1 MQLLLGFI
9 IIFGIVLGMVGI
21 GLVVVLG
28 FVVLIGY
35 TMRRF
40 RSGQQK
46 KQD

>member
-9 IIFGIVLGMVGI
+9 IIVGMVLGMVGI
-21 GLVVVLG
+21 GLAVVLG
-28 FVVLIGY
+28 FVVLIGH
-35 TMRRF
+35 TMKRF

>member
-9 IIFGIVLGMVGI
+9 IIFGILLGMVGI
-21 GLVVVLG
+21 CLVVVLG

-35 TMRRF
+35 TVRRF